1 MTHPRCLSRCLVLVL
16 PVLAT
21 GLLAGPNSALARPVD
36 QTDRMP
42 HFQMGGMG
50 ESGDVPSPNSGV
62 WATAAAGTTFFGG
75 TFWAAD
81 SMRWEAILDSC
92 WTFDSGV
99 GSHFISDSG
108 YQPHVNPF
116 KDPGLHGAMEGWV
129 GIDNTYSELSYFR
142 RTEMLVEAPS
152 CGAYSGSYA
161 LFAGVYTAEA
171 EALCFGDSGPGYGD
185 NWSICVEN
193 TSFVYDGAGGTVTWS
208 YSYGADT
215 EPGFDYTYAL
225 VDTSGD
231 GDDVTVAA
239 RTGVGY
245 GADSHELTPGI
256 DMRSDA
262 GPFHL
267 KFCFESD
274 GAYSDQ
280 DGAYP
285 TSCPFWVDEIEVV
298 GGGVTYGPEGFE
310 VDDGGWSLSPPEPGA
325 GGEWSSLRHLNSL
338 PSTQTT
344 CSCTLA
350 DSVLVFSD
358 LSLGSEG
365 HGMFQDNFA
374 ASPWIDLREAGLV
387 GAPGKFIQFDAY
399 YELPLLN
406 YVFETATVQFYPQTC
421 PVNGKL
427 IMSNWTSHGL
437 VTWWRGAPSCTNPG
451 ELPERINFGQA
462 MELGAEQVR
471 ISLGVVSFCRFF
483 GSCTGMTNSTPW
495 YDNVKFGVF
504 GVPGAPFIASSTI
517 DQPQDIFPEN
527 GTLDID
533 APGRLDSNNIKGQ
546 ATPEANTALADT
558 LIVNGGS
565 GGAEVWVEFGVVP
578 GPGVNGTVLATWLA
592 KHATTQIRNGIPF
605 YHARMDTA
613 EQGGS
618 KANDTWMTAYH
629 EEDPAFVGS
638 DTDTDPND
646 IDPLGN
652 QSRLLND
659 IFPDDLFTPGSRV
672 NLFYKT
678 RLVGG
683 SSWFVIPGNGSI
695 PGTDSAA
702 VAGMIEW
709 ECLPSSM
716 DADTTFNCVLY
727 VDHFDGRGA
736 QPFVEDALWAAL
748 PAGGNTYEG
757 TAWDRYDVEAPSSQ
771 QASLGRPV
779 GTEYGANASQ
789 LLGYDTI
796 IWNSGN
802 LAAFNLV
809 QEDANVLIPWL
820 VYEPGGTP
828 AGHAFYGSG
837 NGLAYSMT
845 REQISEPQAT
855 VFLNDYL
862 GAALVCETFRNQ
874 TGGVGG
880 ATPCGSVT
888 VVDATICPDLLD
900 VGGNLDTTG
909 RTVTHQAQGNGCP
922 QMRYFDVVTAVGA
935 TPHGTSVNE
944 EEYVGA
950 LKTAN
955 ASVSSA
961 ATPGGG
967 SGDYKTV
974 LDGISIHYRRDP
986 SDCNYS
992 QAPQTAAR
1000 ERMVEVLDWFGL
1012 PAGACTDPNQVNDVP
1027 VIDTPRFTTALLNFS
1042 PNPLLGGTGRI
1053 QFTLER
1059 EASATV
1065 RIFDV
1070 GGRLVKELFNGLGTE
1085 GINTVHWDGTD
1096 TAGRQVSSGVY
1107 FYRFTTA
1114 QETFARKIAVVR
1126 SGN

>member
-1 MTHPRCLSRCLVLVL
+1 MFSLSRVVLTAVLWALVW
-16 PVLAT
+16 ASS
-21 GLLAGPNSALARPVD
+21 GHARPVD
-36 QTDRMP
+36 ETDRMP
-42 HFQMGGMG
+42 HFEMMDLNRR
-50 ESGDVPSPNSGV
+50 GDVPSPNSGV

-81 SMRWEAILDSC
+81 SMRWEAIMDSC

-129 GIDNTYSELSYFR
+129 GIDNSYSEHPYFR
-142 RTEMLVEAPS
+142 RTEMLAQAPS
-152 CGAYSGSYA
+152 CGTYSGSYA
-161 LFAGVYTAEA
+161 LFAGVYAEEA
-171 EALCFGDSGPGYGD
+171 AALCYVDSGPGYGD

-193 TSFVYDGAGGTVTWS
+193 TSFAYDGSGDAVTWS
-208 YSYGADT
+208 YDYAADT
-215 EPGFDYTYAL
+215 EPGFDYTYAV
-225 VDTSGD
+225 VDTSGND
-231 GDDVTVAA
+231 DDVIVAT
-239 RTGVGY
+239 RTGVGF
-245 GADSHELTPGI
+245 GPDSHELTPGV
-256 DMRSDA
+256 DMRSTA

-267 KFCFESD
+267 KFCIVSD

-285 TSCPFWVDEIEVV
+285 TNCPLWVDEVEVV
-298 GGGVTYGPEGFE
+298 GGGVAYGPEGFE
-310 VDDGGWSLSPPEPGA
+310 LGVAGWSLSPPGPGV
-325 GGEWSSLRHLNSL
+325 GGDWSNLRHLASL
-338 PSTQTT
+338 PPTNTT

-350 DSVLVFSD
+350 DSVLLFSD
-358 LSLGSEG
+358 VSLAPEG
-365 HGMFQDNFA
+365 HGRFQDNLA

-387 GAPGKFIQFDAY
+387 GSPGMFVQFDAY
-399 YELPLLN
+399 FELPLLN
-406 YVFETATVQFYPQTC
+406 YVFQRQAIQFYPQTC
-421 PVNGKL
+421 SASGKL
-427 IMSNWTSHGL
+427 VTSPFISDG
-437 VTWWRGAPSCTNPG
+437 VVYFGGVFPGCKSPGSAPFQYNY
-451 ELPERINFGQA
+451 GQIVGD
-462 MELGAEQVR
+462 GAEQIR
-471 ISLGVVSFCRFF
+471 IGMGVISYCRFF
-483 GSCTGMTNSTPW
+483 SNCSGMTNSTPW
-495 YDNVKFGVF
+495 FDNVRLGVF
-504 GVPGAPFIASSTI
+504 GMPDASLIATSTI

-533 APGRLDSNNIKGQ
+533 APGRLDSNNVKGQ
-546 ATPEANTALADT
+546 STPEANTSLADT

-578 GPGVNGTVLATWLA
+578 GPGVNGTALANWLA
-592 KHATTQIRNGIPF
+592 KHAPTQARGGIQF

-613 EQGGS
+613 EQGGHE
-618 KANDTWMTAYH
+618 ANDTWMTAYH

-678 RLVGG
+678 RFVGNT
-683 SSWFVIPGNGSI
+683 SWFVIPGNGSI

-702 VAGMIEW
+702 VAGMFEW

-736 QPFVEDALWAAL
+736 QPFVEDALRTAL
-748 PAGGNTYEG
+748 PGGGNTYEG

-802 LAAFNLV
+802 LHAFTLT

-820 VYEPGGTP
+820 AHEPGGTP

-837 NGLAYSMT
+837 DGLAFSMT
-845 REQISEPQAT
+845 SEQISAPQAT

-862 GAALVCETFRNQ
+862 GTSLVCETFRNE

-880 ATPCGSVT
+880 GNPCGSVT
-888 VVDATICPDLLD
+888 VVDATACPDLLD
-900 VGGNLDTTG
+900 AGGNLDTTG
-909 RTVTHQAQGNGCP
+909 RTVTHQAQGSGCP
-922 QMRYFDVVTAVGA
+922 QMRNYDVVTAVGA
-935 TPHGTSVNE
+935 TPHGASVNE

-950 LKTAN
+950 LKSAN

-961 ATPGGG
+961 ATPSGG
-967 SGDYKTV
+967 SGDFKTV
-974 LDGISIHYRRDP
+974 LDGLSIHYRRDP

-1000 ERMVEVLDWFGL
+1000 ERMVEVLDWFGV

-1059 EASATV
+1059 EANATV